1 MKITVNL
8 DVVKYLDKHTLWAL
22 IEDKLQY
29 HVEEEL
35 MDFIENT
42 DIECLIM
49 APVGLNV
56 RNNAFYQKFVCG
68 KIRWIIL
75 YYKYSPEWYEVVR
88 IITPYEKDYNF
99 FY

>member
-8 DVVKYLDKHTLWAL
+8 DVVKYLDKHTLWTL

-42 DIECLIM
+42 DIECLIA
-49 APVGLNV
+49 APAELNV
-56 RNNAFYQKFVCG
+56 RNDAYYYQKFVCG

-75 YYKYSPEWYEVVR
+75 YYKYSSEWFEVVR
-88 IITPYEKDYNF
+88 IITPYEKDYGYF
-99 FY
+99 

>member
-8 DVVKYLDKHTLWAL
+8 DVVKYLDKHTLWTL
-22 IEDKLQY
+22 IEDRLQY

-42 DIECLIM
+42 DIESLIM
-49 APVGLNV
+49 VPLELNV
-56 RNNAFYQKFVCG
+56 RNKVYYTKFVCG

-88 IITPYEKDYNF
+88 IITPYEKDYNYF
-99 FY
+99 N

>member
-1 MKITVNL
+1 MWT
-8 DVVKYLDKHTLWAL
+8 L

-42 DIECLIM
+42 DIECLVV
-49 APVGLNV
+49 APVKLNV
-56 RNNAFYQKFVCG
+56 RNNAFYYQKFVCG
-68 KIRWIIL
+68 KIRWILL

-88 IITPYEKDYNF
+88 IITPYEKDYDYF
-99 FY
+99 

>member
-8 DVVKYLDKHTLWAL
+8 DVVKYLDKHTLWTL

-42 DIECLIM
+42 DIECLIV
-49 APVGLNV
+49 APVELNV
-56 RNNAFYQKFVCG
+56 RSNAYYYQKFVCG
-68 KIRWIIL
+68 KIRWILL
-75 YYKYSPEWYEVVR
+75 YYRYSPEWYEVVR
-88 IITPYEKDYNF
+88 IITPYEKDYGYF
-99 FY
+99 